1 MTVHEP
7 VAVYLRDVEPRMM
20 DVTSWE
26 YFKEKKVHWLI
37 EMIAEMLGAFLYVYS
52 GQATFS

>member
-1 MTVHEP
+1 
-7 VAVYLRDVEPRMM
+7 MM